1 MEKAFDRVP
10 REVIRFVLRR
20 KGVPEYS
27 VDGVMSLYKGC
38 KTAVSVNE
46 ELSSSFSVH
55 FLPKQA
61 QI

>member
-27 VDGVMSLYKGC
+27 VDGVMFLYKGC

>member
-27 VDGVMSLYKGC
+27 VDGVMFLCKGC

>member
-27 VDGVMSLYKGC
+27 VDGVMFLRKGC